1 MYVPYL
7 SKVAINANDSVM
19 RGVMKA
25 EYYLSEDE
33 VKDLREDFKSAM
45 LEARNCIQE
54 RHCDCVFSK
63 EEIERL
69 VALCEE
75 DGYTVPR
82 GLTRE
87 ERRKYMK
94 DLGRRSSYGFIK
106 ERVERISKNTEEAYK
121 SMFSFSSEDALRLG
135 DSMIE
140 NYLELDNTPK
150 GGRKVKND

>member
-1 MYVPYL
+1 M
-7 SKVAINANDSVM
+7 AINANDSDM
-19 RGVMKA
+19 RGTMKA

-54 RHCDCVFSK
+54 QHCDCVLSE

-75 DGYTVPR
+75 DGYNVPR

-87 ERRKYMK
+87 EKRM
-94 DLGRRSSYGFIK
+94 FILNNVQK
-106 ERVERISKNTEEAYK
+106 EGER
-121 SMFSFSSEDALRLG
+121 
-135 DSMIE
+135 
-140 NYLELDNTPK
+140 
-150 GGRKVKND
+150 